1 MNNIYLGM
9 EWVAVT
15 RRPRTMRWVLPTS
28 TRAVAW
34 VVSLLLFLDPIMIS
48 GASGPCALG
57 AQVNLFFSCC
67 WPQLYIQD
75 SKYKSIYIIFTDII
89 ILSYYPIICSPRS
102 GILFPCEDGTLF
114 ADPKHGL
121 YIIKENVLSLW
132 DKCSIIKFIYIYP
145 CGSCFKGFITINT
158 IV

>member
-1 MNNIYLGM
+1 
-9 EWVAVT
+9 
-15 RRPRTMRWVLPTS
+15 MRSRSPGKS
-28 TRAVAW
+28 
-34 VVSLLLFLDPIMIS
+34 
-48 GASGPCALG
+48 
-57 AQVNLFFSCC
+57 FFSCC

-121 YIIKENVLSLW
+121 YIIKENVLSL
-132 DKCSIIKFIYIYP
+132 
-145 CGSCFKGFITINT
+145 
-158 IV
+158 